1 MAQTP
6 RPQDAPVPG
15 MKTTFAHELDNL
27 MDRLHGEARLT
38 VELLEAALDAFRS
51 LDQDAARATRRRDA
65 DIDREEV
72 HIEEETLR
80 LIALHQPVALDLRKL
95 TLIIKANAD
104 LERIADHATGVCKC
118 VTGLLEPSRVK
129 WPASLLEMAD
139 RMVPRAHE
147 AIRALQTKDAKL
159 AEQIVRGDETL
170 DQLWRQAFN
179 EIEQSVADGD
189 LSVRAALLA
198 HRAGRDLERIG
209 DLWGAICEDIIYMQ
223 TGRIIRHDKSFKGK
237 A

>member
-1 MAQTP
+1 MTNKP
-6 RPQDAPVPG
+6 RPHDAPVPG
-15 MKTTFAHELDNL
+15 MKTSFATELDNL

-38 VELLEAALDAFRS
+38 VEMLEMALDAFRS
-51 LDQDAARATRRRDA
+51 MDKDAARATRRKDS

-72 HIEEETLR
+72 HIEEETVR

-95 TLIIKANAD
+95 TLIIKVNAD

-118 VTGLLEPSRVK
+118 VIGLLDTSRVR

-147 AIRALQTKDAKL
+147 AVRALQSKDAKL
-159 AEQIVRGDETL
+159 AEQVVRGDETM
-170 DQLWRQAFN
+170 DRLWREAFG
-179 EIEQSVADGD
+179 EIEQGVEKGD
-189 LSVRAALLA
+189 LTVRAALFA
-198 HRAGRDLERIG
+198 HRAGRELERIG